1 VSAVRKP
8 ALRLAHASPQP
19 VVDVTLGA
27 RSPLPAGHSLVLLPP
42 LPVMASLVPATMSGD
57 GRDRSLAVRLSLPGI
72 GTRYLLRV
80 AQRAAQMGWG
90 IDELAALMVELE
102 RRCAHLVVA
111 PELARLA
118 PDRRR
123 RRWLD
128 HDQAL
133 WWEGGAWVA
142 SRGRPSDLLA
152 AARNSGLRGYGN
164 AVACSG
170 AGLPRRIAG
179 VLDELAALGVTV
191 RTGGGELS
199 LQLGARWAVELLGT
213 PQLSPAQLQALRER
227 FAAAPRC
234 DWCGVP
240 VVGRHCHRCTAGGS
254 A

>member
-1 VSAVRKP
+1 VSAVRKS

-90 IDELAALMVELE
+90 IDELAALMVELG
-102 RRCAHLVVA
+102 RRCAYLVVA
-111 PELARLA
+111 TELTRLA
-118 PDRRR
+118 PDRRAR
-123 RRWLD
+123 LLGR
-128 HDQAL
+128 DQAL
-133 WWEGGAWVA
+133 KWEAGAWVA
-142 SRGRPSDLLA
+142 SPGRRSDLLA
-152 AARNSGLRGYGN
+152 AAHSSGLRGYGN

-179 VLDELAALGVTV
+179 MLEELAALGVTV
-191 RTGGGELS
+191 RTGGGEMA
-199 LQLGARWAVELLGT
+199 LQLGAGWAVELLGT

-227 FAAAPRC
+227 FSAAPRC